1 WAAAYADAGLEPLP
15 MPYQGMVS
23 SPVMAA
29 ALAAGRAD
37 VWGGF
42 AGQGLGMIHAVRPAA
57 AVLVD
62 IVNGAE
68 RELARVRTLLE
79 G

>member
-1 WAAAYADAGLEPLP
+1 

-23 SPVMAA
+23 APVTAA

-57 AVLVD
+57 EVLRD
-62 IVNGAE
+62 IVAGAG
-68 RELARVRTLLE
+68 RELARARTLLA